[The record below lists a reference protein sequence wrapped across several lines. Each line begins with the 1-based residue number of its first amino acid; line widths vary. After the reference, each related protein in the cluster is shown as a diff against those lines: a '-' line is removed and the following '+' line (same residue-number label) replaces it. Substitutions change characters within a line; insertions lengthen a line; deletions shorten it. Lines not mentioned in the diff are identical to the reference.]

1 MKNIEPSN
9 PCFLFIK
16 PKIKPEIKNK
26 SKEIISI
33 INGATFTPLNC
44 INEIINDVIDVNTIK
59 HAYAMSIHKS
69 QGSEFN
75 HVIIP
80 VTKEYTRMLYNKL
93 IYTGVSRAKK
103 SLVLIGD
110 VDAFNYAVKNS
121 YSIERKT
128 SLMEFITNKYR

>member
-59 HAYAMSIHKS
+59 QTIDNK
-69 QGSEFN
+69 EE
-75 HVIIP
+75 IIIFFISSP
-80 VTKEYTRMLYNKL
+80 KVYIL
-93 IYTGVSRAKK
+93 ICC
-103 SLVLIGD
+103 
-110 VDAFNYAVKNS
+110 
-121 YSIERKT
+121 
-128 SLMEFITNKYR
+128 